1 MPSCRYL
8 IHSESISLFSK
19 QKRIFFRLLLVLNGI
34 ALLFFGSLAQN
45 AAYPE
50 VFGENWTRALR
61 FVEENQGWMRKEC
74 KLCQVDY
81 SLAVSMV
88 FPELVRYS
96 AVRDKIEITLLKA
109 LYTHKGAE
117 YSDFS
122 VGVFQIKPSCAEK
135 VIGEILTTEDRKLSG
150 YFLKLHHSL
159 SDMEKRT
166 AILKELEDPEAE
178 FIYVLGMVRLLD
190 KKYKKTSWSGAEEKV
205 GFYAAAYNAGFYNSE
220 AWIRQQ
226 MSAAT
231 FHTGIIKPSVC
242 YSYAGISKAFYIVKK
257 DKPGF

>member
-1 MPSCRYL
+1 MPLCRFP
-8 IHSESISLFSK
+8 IRSEIYSLFSNHK
-19 QKRIFFRLLLVLNGI
+19 NFFCGLLLILNCT
-34 ALLFFGSLAQN
+34 LLTAFGAFGQKIS
-45 AAYPE
+45 YPE
-50 VFGENWTRALR
+50 VFGENWTKALL
-61 FVEENQGWMRKEC
+61 FVEENQVWMRKEC

-81 SLAVSMV
+81 HLAVSVV

-122 VGVFQIKPSCAEK
+122 VGVFQIKPSCAETI
-135 VIGEILTTEDRKLSG
+135 IGELFKTEDRKLSG
-150 YFLKLHHSL
+150 YFFKLHRSL
-159 SDMEKRT
+159 PDMEKRI

-178 FIYVLGMVRLLD
+178 FIYVLGMIRLLD
-190 KKYKKTSWSGAEEKV
+190 KKYGKKLWTSAHEKIS
-205 GFYAAAYNAGFYNSE
+205 FYAAAYNAGFNNSE

-242 YSYAGISKAFYIVKK
+242 YSYAGISAAFFEEMKY
-257 DKPGF
+257 

>member
-1 MPSCRYL
+1 MALSAFSSWGQQISYL
-8 IHSESISLFSK
+8 EI
-19 QKRIFFRLLLVLNGI
+19 
-34 ALLFFGSLAQN
+34 
-45 AAYPE
+45 
-50 VFGENWTRALR
+50 FGENWTRALR

-81 SLAVSMV
+81 SLAVSVV

-109 LYTHKGAE
+109 LYTYKGTE

-122 VGVFQIKPSCAEK
+122 VGVFQIKPSCAET
-135 VIGEILTTEDRKLSG
+135 VIGEIFRTEDRKLSG
-150 YFLKLHHSL
+150 YFFKLHRSL
-159 SDMEKRT
+159 PEVEKRK

-178 FIYVLGMVRLLD
+178 FIYVLGMIRLLD
-190 KKYKKTSWSGAEEKV
+190 KKYEKKPWNMAGEKV
-205 GFYAAAYNAGFYNSE
+205 SFYAAAYNAGFNNSE

-231 FHTGIIKPSVC
+231 FHTGMMRPSVC
-242 YSYAGISKAFYIVKK
+242 YSYAGISASFYEEMK
-257 DKPGF
+257 DKPGYRK